1 MNNLAAQLVGLAA
14 TVLGICS
21 LHFKT
26 PRGLIL
32 CQTAGNLAFT
42 VHYLM
47 LGAYSASVGQIL
59 TILNAFVILWA
70 KATGSQR
77 KGWKWGFTILSLI
90 ACLASWKDNFS
101 IFPCIGTVVIVLA
114 NWTFD
119 SQIIRFNKLRITCPG
134 WVISHPFCCYHR
146 REPGHGQHYTSHR
159 APAVHRLPP
168 HRRSAEQGDEAHAD
182 HALRRMASH
191 AADHLC
197 ASDFPFPAQPVWL
210 RVNKMAVKAVHICS
224 VRQV

>member
-1 MNNLAAQLVGLAA
+1 MNNLAAQLVGLVA

-26 PRGLIL
+26 PHGLIL

-119 SQIIRFNKLRITCPG
+119 SQIIRFNKLCITCPG
-134 WVISHPFCCYHR
+134 WVIYDIHVGSWSGILCECIAMVSAFTAILRYRTDSSH
-146 REPGHGQHYTSHR
+146 
-159 APAVHRLPP
+159 
-168 HRRSAEQGDEAHAD
+168 GDEGTPQNEMSKKK
-182 HALRRMASH
+182 RRT
-191 AADHLC
+191 
-197 ASDFPFPAQPVWL
+197 V
-210 RVNKMAVKAVHICS
+210 
-224 VRQV
+224 